1 MREKDY
7 IMEEVTYNH
16 KLPARILHQK
26 VTGPDCYVP
35 LHWHR
40 EIELNLMLKGNT
52 EFTVNGIPRRTME
65 GDLILINSGVL
76 HLGAVPKGVPGFEA
90 NLELLTILWN
100 YDFLLDFA
108 EDISALEFNLD
119 QNLDAKAEIQ
129 SMIAEIGQLY
139 IKKNDTLKCELPL
152 CC

>member
-52 EFTVNGIPRRTME
+52 EFKVNGIPHRTME
-65 GDLILINSGVL
+65 GELILINSGVL
-76 HLGAVPKGVPGFEA
+76 HLRCPA
-90 NLELLTILWN
+90 
-100 YDFLLDFA
+100 
-108 EDISALEFNLD
+108 
-119 QNLDAKAEIQ
+119 
-129 SMIAEIGQLY
+129 GQGPDRPECGYHRRRSGGLRGG
-139 IKKNDTLKCELPL
+139 L
-152 CC
+152 